1 MNIQPYVFK
10 KAMKIILTILS
21 LIICTGFAAGQ
32 TSSHSN
38 KKLLKI
44 KKGTYISF
52 FKIGNNQSITVASFY
67 MDEYAVTNEEFL
79 EFVKTNPH
87 WSRSK
92 VNRLF
97 ADANYLIHWESDYV
111 IGEAHKAIY
120 KSPVVYVSWFA
131 AKAYCDWKGKR
142 LPTIAEWE
150 MAGKASPRNKI
161 KMPLTEYIL
170 EWYRR
175 PNPTVLPNVKSTYCN
190 VYGLYDMH
198 GLVWEWTFNFNS
210 FLSKGDSRASED
222 DEKKSFC
229 AAASINVNDRED
241 YAAFLRFSYRG
252 SLKGNFCISNLGF
265 RCVKNSE

>member
-1 MNIQPYVFK
+1 
-10 KAMKIILTILS
+10 MKYILTILS
-21 LIICTGFAAGQ
+21 ILFCTSFAAGQ
-32 TSSHSN
+32 EKSDSD

-44 KKGTYISF
+44 KKGTYKPF
-52 FKIGNNQSITVASFY
+52 FKIGNNQPVAVAAFY

-79 EFVKTNPH
+79 EFVKANPQ

-111 IGEAHKAIY
+111 IGESQKVIY
-120 KSPVVYVSWFA
+120 KSPVVNVSWFA
-131 AKAYCDWKGKR
+131 AKAYCSWKKKR

-150 MAGKASPRNKI
+150 MAGKAAPKNKI
-161 KMPLTEYIL
+161 NIPLTEYIL
-170 EWYRR
+170 DWYRR
-175 PNPTVLPNVKSTYCN
+175 PNPKVLPNVKSTYISTL
-190 VYGLYDMH
+190 GLHDMH

-210 FLSKGDSRASED
+210 FLSKGDSRTGEE
-222 DEKKSFC
+222 DEKKAFC

-252 SLKGNFCISNLGF
+252 SLKGNFCIANLGF
-265 RCVKNSE
+265 RCAKDSGP

>member
-1 MNIQPYVFK
+1 
-10 KAMKIILTILS
+10 MKYILTLLS
-21 LIICTGFAAGQ
+21 IIICSNFAAGQ
-32 TSSHSN
+32 PKPEAG

-44 KKGTYISF
+44 NKGSYKSF
-52 FKIGNNQSITVASFY
+52 FKIGDNRTVKVAAFY
-67 MDEYAVTNEEFL
+67 MDEYPVTNEAFL
-79 EFVKTNPH
+79 EFVKANPQ

-97 ADANYLIHWESDYV
+97 ADANYLKNWESDFV
-111 IGEAHKAIY
+111 IGEAQKAVY

-131 AKAYCDWKGKR
+131 AKAYCSWMKKR

-150 MAGKASPRNKI
+150 MAGKAAPQNKI
-161 KMPLTEYIL
+161 NMPLTEYIL

-175 PNPTVLPNVKSTYCN
+175 PNPKVLPNVKSTYCN
-190 VYGLYDMH
+190 TYGLYDMH

-252 SLKGNFCISNLGF
+252 SLKGNFCIANLGF
-265 RCVKNSE
+265 RCAKDINQ